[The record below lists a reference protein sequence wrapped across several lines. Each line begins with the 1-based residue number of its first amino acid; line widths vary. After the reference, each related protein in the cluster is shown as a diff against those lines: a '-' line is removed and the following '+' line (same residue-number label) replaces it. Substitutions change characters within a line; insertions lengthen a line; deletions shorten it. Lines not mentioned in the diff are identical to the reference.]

1 MEQSKRKHHI
11 ANNYIITSA
20 LDVDTDTIN
29 LMLQLDFQLL
39 LVGWNPLEQDQL
51 NKHILVIKQQKQRL
65 VFGEAKNPVA
75 EPLVVCLS
83 DSVVCCII

>member
-1 MEQSKRKHHI
+1 MEQSERKHHI

-51 NKHILVIKQQKQRL
+51 DKHILVIKQQKQNNYHHTLLRY
-65 VFGEAKNPVA
+65 
-75 EPLVVCLS
+75 C
-83 DSVVCCII
+83 